1 MIQVLLPQNK
11 TPHFYAAAEEWMVRN
26 LKNDHYFFTYIN
38 QTPCVVLGKNQS
50 VWSEVNWNFI
60 RQQPQNIVRRIS
72 GGGTVYHDSGNINF
86 GFIVSFD
93 DTKINNYKWFNQPIL
108 DALALLGIKATF
120 SERNDLLYNGFKIS
134 GNAQFTD
141 RKMMLSHGTL
151 LFDANMV
158 NLKVALSPN
167 DFNTTTKA
175 VKSVRSNVKNLKD
188 ITSLSQPDFYKK
200 LIEHLPIKE
209 RLSLIDSELKEIEH
223 LQKEKYETKVWT
235 FDKSPN
241 TFVEKKNIS
250 FNIIDG
256 CIENINTCLIDFP
269 IELIT
274 SCRMDFEVVE
284 KKMLQSKIGATK
296 TMKFLN
302 DLFS

>member
-26 LKNDHYFFTYIN
+26 FKNDHYFFTYIN

-50 VWSEVNWNFI
+50 VWSEVNWSFI

-86 GFIVSFD
+86 GFIVPFD
-93 DTKINNYKWFNQPIL
+93 DTKINNYKWFNKPIV

-120 SERNDLLYNGFKIS
+120 SERNDLLYDGFKIS

-141 RKMMLSHGTL
+141 RKIMLSHGTL

-158 NLKVALSPN
+158 NLKFALSPN

-188 ITSLSQPDFYKK
+188 ITSLSQPDFLKK

-235 FDKSPN
+235 YDKSPN

-256 CIENINTCLIDFP
+256 CIENINTSLIDFP